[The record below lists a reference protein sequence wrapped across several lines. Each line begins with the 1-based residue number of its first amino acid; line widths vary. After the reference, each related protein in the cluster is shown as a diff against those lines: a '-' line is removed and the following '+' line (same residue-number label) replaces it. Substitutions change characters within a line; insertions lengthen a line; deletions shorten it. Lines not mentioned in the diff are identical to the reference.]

1 LKIRLEDRL
10 PFVTV
15 KLGRGRGTEE
25 LVLERVLL
33 DTGSAA
39 TVFAVDEIAT
49 LGIVPEPTD
58 RIRRV
63 VGIGGIELVL
73 AKRIESLALGDI
85 QVRDFPIQ
93 IGAMKYGFPIQ
104 GLLGTDFFVQ
114 ALVVLDLGFLEVYP
128 SSSGHSRM

>member
-1 LKIRLEDRL
+1 MKIRLEDGL

-15 KLGRGRGTEE
+15 KLGRGTEE

-93 IGAMKYGFPIQ
+93 IGALKHGFPLQ
-104 GLLGTDFFVQ
+104 GLLGTDFLVQ
-114 ALVVLDLGFLEVYP
+114 ARVALDLGLLEVYP
-128 SSSGHSRM
+128 SSSDRSRM

>member
-1 LKIRLEDRL
+1 MKIRLEDGL

-15 KLGRGRGTEE
+15 KLGRGAEE
-25 LVLERVLL
+25 LMLERVLL

-49 LGIVPEPTD
+49 LGIVPEPAD
-58 RIRRV
+58 RVRRV

-73 AKRIESLALGDI
+73 SKRIESLALGDI

-93 IGAMKYGFPIQ
+93 IGAMKYGFPLH

-114 ALVVLDLGFLEVYP
+114 ARVILDLGLFEVYL
-128 SSSGHSRM
+128 SSSGRSRM

>member
-1 LKIRLEDRL
+1 MKIRLEDHL

-15 KLGRGRGTEE
+15 KLGRGTKE

-39 TVFAVDEIAT
+39 TMFSVDEIAA
-49 LGIVPEPTD
+49 LGIIPEPTD

-63 VGIGGIELVL
+63 VGIGGMELVL
-73 AKRIESLALGDI
+73 AKSIESLALGAL

-114 ALVVLDLGFLEVYP
+114 ARVVLDLGLLEAYP
-128 SSSGHSRM
+128 SSSGRSRM

>member
-1 LKIRLEDRL
+1 LKIRLEDGL

-15 KLGRGRGTEE
+15 KLGRGTEE

-39 TVFAVDEIAT
+39 TVFAVDEITT

-63 VGIGGIELVL
+63 IGIGGIELVL

-93 IGAMKYGFPIQ
+93 IGAMKYGFPLQ

-114 ALVVLDLGFLEVYP
+114 ARVVLDLGLLKVYP
-128 SSSGHSRM
+128 ATGAS

>member
-1 LKIRLEDRL
+1 MKIRLEGGL

-15 KLGRGRGTEE
+15 KLGRGTEE

-39 TVFAVDEIAT
+39 TVFAADEIAT
-49 LGIVPEPTD
+49 LGIVPEPAN
-58 RIRRV
+58 RVRRV

-73 AKRIESLALGDI
+73 SKRIESLALGDI

-93 IGAMKYGFPIQ
+93 IGAMKYGFPLQ

-114 ALVVLDLGFLEVYP
+114 ARVVLDLGLLEAYP
-128 SSSGHSRM
+128 ATRAS